1 MSVLESIINFKEK
14 EDAKLRADI
23 GMVGNALQ
31 MFQQSRQNA
40 LLMEMEKKK
49 LDVDLG
55 TKGLRFNTEGQ
66 IVPATDLIESLSRGQ
81 EWKPRTKEEA
91 FEFQKIGKQE
101 GWKPQTRKEALS
113 FEKAKQRPIGGI
125 KEEILR
131 KMSTG
136 KSLTIEE
143 QKIYDE
149 IISKEKEFKITGA
162 DVNALKPGFVENIF
176 GGKGKEIYQKAKAK
190 LSEQITG
197 NTKSGKTSSGVKF
210 TIGE

>member
-81 EWKPRTKEEA
+81 E
-91 FEFQKIGKQE
+91 
-101 GWKPQTRKEALS
+101 WKPQTRKEALS